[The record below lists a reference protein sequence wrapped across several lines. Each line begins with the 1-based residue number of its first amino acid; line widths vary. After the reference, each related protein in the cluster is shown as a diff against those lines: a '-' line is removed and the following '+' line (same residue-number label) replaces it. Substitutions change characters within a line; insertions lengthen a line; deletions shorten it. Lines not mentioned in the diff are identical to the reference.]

1 MIRPTLY
8 GRGILEKYE
17 IRNAITGRIIICDVN
32 PITSGRGNKNR
43 FLKLPVV
50 NDKPTPS
57 IIKAS
62 VRLSNMSI
70 NEYEERN
77 IG

>member
-1 MIRPTLY
+1 M
-8 GRGILEKYE
+8 LEKYE
-17 IRNAITGRIIICDVN
+17 IRNAMTGKTIICEVN

-62 VRLSNMSI
+62 VRLNNISI
-70 NEYEERN
+70 NV
-77 IG
+77 